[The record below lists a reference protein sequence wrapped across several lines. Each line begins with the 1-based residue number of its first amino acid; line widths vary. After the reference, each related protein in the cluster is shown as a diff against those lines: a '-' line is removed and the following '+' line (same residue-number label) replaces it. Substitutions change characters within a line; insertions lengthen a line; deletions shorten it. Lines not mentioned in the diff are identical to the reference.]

1 MLSTR
6 SSPELDTL
14 RMRRLV
20 AHARRALPTPR
31 RTPFAAAVL
40 GSDSG
45 KVIATRLNRV
55 RALTDPTA
63 HAEVVASRAACRG
76 LGSIS
81 LAGHTLYTTCEPCP
95 MCMAAAL
102 WARVDRVVYGATI
115 DDAARHCAQIHTRSR
130 DLVRKSDLQ
139 CAVDGP
145 VLREACNAVFEDP
158 RLQADFRQ
166 WRAAISTP

>member
-1 MLSTR
+1 MLNTQSA
-6 SSPELDTL
+6 PELDSL

-40 GSDSG
+40 STGTG
-45 KVIATRLNRV
+45 TVIATRLNRV

-63 HAEVVASRAACRG
+63 HAEVVALRAACRR
-76 LGSIS
+76 LRSIS

-115 DDAARHCAQIHTRSR
+115 DDAARHCAQIYTYST
-130 DLVRKSDLQ
+130 DLVRRSDLK

-145 VLREACNAVFEDP
+145 VLREACLELFEN
-158 RLQADFRQ
+158 RSLQADFRR
-166 WRAAISTP
+166 WREASATT